1 MKKLLIA
8 AVLSLAISAPAFAAG
23 PQQGNYSF
31 SLFRELDVPSMPA
44 CMPVQWDWCP
54 TWAR

>member
-1 MKKLLIA
+1 MKKPLIS